1 MKKWEE
7 EEATGLCLTLDP
19 ESEEEW
25 LCDQDN
31 KSRSFLPDDRDSL
44 TESLSVFEGE
54 HV

>member
-1 MKKWEE
+1 MFV
-7 EEATGLCLTLDP
+7 P
-19 ESEEEW
+19 ESEEEGIF
-25 LCDQDN
+25 DQED